1 MIAGLSILLTI
12 VFCLALGIYTGH
24 ASVRFILLLMR
35 YRPESAMNSSDA
47 PAHLELPAALHA
59 SGD

>member
-1 MIAGLSILLTI
+1 MIAGLTILLTI
-12 VFCLALGIYTGH
+12 IFCLALGIYTGH

-35 YRPESAMNSSDA
+35 YRPETATISSVA
-47 PAHLELPAALHA
+47 AHAEVSALHA

>member
-1 MIAGLSILLTI
+1 MLSGLTILLTTI
-12 VFCLALGIYTGH
+12 FCLAFGIYTGH
-24 ASVRFILLLMR
+24 ASARFILLLMR
-35 YRPESAMNSSDA
+35 YRPQSGVNSSDA

>member
-1 MIAGLSILLTI
+1 MLSGLTILLTTI
-12 VFCLALGIYTGH
+12 FCLAFGIYSGH

>member
-1 MIAGLSILLTI
+1 MISGLTILLTI
-12 VFCLALGIYTGH
+12 IFCLAFGIYSGH

-35 YRPESAMNSSDA
+35 YRPETAAASNGV
-47 PAHLELPAALHA
+47 AHAEVSALHA

>member
-1 MIAGLSILLTI
+1 MIAGLTILLTI
-12 VFCLALGIYTGH
+12 VCCLALGIYTGH

-35 YRPESAMNSSDA
+35 YRPEPATISSVVHA
-47 PAHLELPAALHA
+47 EVSALHA